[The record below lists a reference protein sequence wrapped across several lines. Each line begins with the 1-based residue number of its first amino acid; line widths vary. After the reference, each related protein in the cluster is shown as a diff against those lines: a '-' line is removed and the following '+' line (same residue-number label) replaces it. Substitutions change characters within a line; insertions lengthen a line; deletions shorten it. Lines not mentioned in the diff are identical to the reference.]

1 MAAPSADQHKIERK
15 KAAAIVISLDLVTA
29 AKRQLQLLQAV
40 DRFPCL
46 YQGPAVAQ
54 AIRRLRA
61 PCASHMRLD
70 KVEPAQQEQ
79 LDRVDSTAPTKV
91 AQLVPPLDVHW
102 VWHVHRL
109 APVAYARDCQRMF
122 GCVLD
127 CPPAAPAPTDQ
138 QELVS
143 MRLTR
148 ELWAARFPQEPFD
161 LDLAGMSSQL
171 AALEGVDPGQRPG
184 KSAGPSLVHA
194 WSHHG
199 PAAPGGGQVS
209 QPYMYDDHF
218 LAGAL
223 ERYRKFLHVVWA
235 AGGKVF
241 CVPTYDIDVMW
252 HAHQLAPA
260 CYARDTTA
268 VLGRVLDHDDSDATV
283 ARSAA
288 TRLHEGFTQTAV
300 LWERL
305 YGAAYGVGMG
315 TGMGTV
321 VMGIPMTPAPPPL
334 PPRDV
339 NEAWGLQKRFTAQV
353 CIAVIEAVDLP
364 KISGQFFVKARLMSK
379 CDAMRLRTPLVPAPP
394 AAGGIASWRTV
405 WTLQCELAAR
415 GVTLQL
421 KGAPAGALWRRMSR
435 VLGECHVGFDELLAS
450 PTLSF
455 DKLMPVRKERASP
468 KKHAD
473 ATRAA
478 EKPKSPS
485 PSGLL
490 RVGASISPPLQ
501 APYLLLMIPSESI
514 DDSGDRIAW
523 RSIVPAGAPRGTHVP
538 QKGRWMTRQHEVETV
553 EQRKVS
559 DPDVE
564 RTWGTC
570 ANHLPSRASWT
581 LSVTRDPRNGH
592 WARATSIQLAI
603 EGQAEYPVRLV
614 VGRWLQYEVPGG
626 RPEHEEGYVTV
637 IRYSSH
643 APQGKATCLLNWRTG
658 GIEVHA
664 EEDVVL
670 MLGVAT
676 ALQQTM
682 FDFQGANR
690 SKPNRRQPRR
700 RNFRKDDEWGA
711 VVIESE
717 TRPGGG
723 MRSGQRAPLDHWYSY
738 DMLMWNNVMLY
749 NAVSSA
755 CGGGCGGGG
764 CNSASGCGGVGGCGG
779 GGGGDGGGGGC
790 GGGCGGCGG

>member
-1 MAAPSADQHKIERK
+1 MTTPPEKHEMERE

-54 AIRRLRA
+54 AIRRYEHCWLPWLA
-61 PCASHMRLD
+61 
-70 KVEPAQQEQ
+70 EAQAKQEQ
-79 LDRVDSTAPTKV
+79 LDRVDPMAPMKA
-91 AQLVPPLDVHW
+91 AQMVPPLDVHW

-109 APVAYARDCQRMF
+109 APVAYAKDCQRMF
-122 GCVLD
+122 GRVLD
-127 CPPAAPAPTDQ
+127 CPPTAPALTDQ

-148 ELWAARFPQEPFD
+148 DLWAARFPQEPYN
-161 LDLAGMSSQL
+161 LNLAGMSSQL
-171 AALEGVDPGQRPG
+171 FVPGGVNPGQ
-184 KSAGPSLVHA
+184 SAGQSSSDL

-199 PAAPGGGQVS
+199 PAAVAPDGAPGGGQVS
-209 QPYMYDDHF
+209 QPYMCDDHF

-223 ERYRKFLHVVWA
+223 ERYRKFLHVVRT

-268 VLGRVLDHDDSDATV
+268 VLGRVLDHDDSDATA

-288 TRLHEGFTQTAV
+288 TRLHEGFAQTAA

-305 YGAAYGVGMG
+305 YGAAYGDVDEELEGGMEW
-315 TGMGTV
+315 V
-321 VMGIPMTPAPPPL
+321 VMGIPKTLTPPP
-334 PPRDV
+334 PPPHDA
-339 NEAWGLQKRFTAQV
+339 NETWGLQKRFTAQV

-364 KISGQFFVKARLMSK
+364 KKSGQLFVKARSMSK
-379 CDAMRLRTPLVPAPP
+379 CDAMRLRTPLVPAPR
-394 AAGGIASWRTV
+394 ASGGTASWRTV

-415 GVTLQL
+415 GVTLHL
-421 KGAPAGALWRRMSR
+421 KSAPAGALWRRMSR

-450 PTLSF
+450 PTLSL

-478 EKPKSPS
+478 EKPKSSP

-514 DDSGDRIAW
+514 DDSGDRIA
-523 RSIVPAGAPRGTHVP
+523 RHPIAPAGTPRTHVGSTTP
-538 QKGRWMTRQHEVETV
+538 REVEYHERVVHITEGGWRKQRDGHRSTGRHLV
-553 EQRKVS
+553 ERLEQRKVG
-559 DPDVE
+559 DPNAE

-570 ANHLPSRASWT
+570 WDHPSGRANWT
-581 LSVTRDPRNGH
+581 LTAARDPGSRH
-592 WARATSIQLAI
+592 WART
-603 EGQAEYPVRLV
+603 VRLV

-637 IRYSSH
+637 IRYSKH

-658 GIEVHA
+658 GLEVHA

-682 FDFQGANR
+682 FDFQGADR
-690 SKPNRRQPRR
+690 SKPNRRQPRPR
-700 RNFRKDDEWGA
+700 ALGRDDEWGA

-717 TRPGGG
+717 TGPGGG
-723 MRSGQRAPLDHWYSY
+723 RSGMWRLRMWRHLQRRRERRLRRRRRLRW
-738 DMLMWNNVMLY
+738 LWRMWWLKGKTEKTDE
-749 NAVSSA
+749 VSVSL
-755 CGGGCGGGG
+755 
-764 CNSASGCGGVGGCGG
+764 VEV
-779 GGGGDGGGGGC
+779 
-790 GGGCGGCGG
+790 